1 MNRDTFLLLQTKV
14 TPRVPEEQHFS
25 AVLENNIIDN
35 NIEEDSDYVST
46 DDEEEKL
53 PDTFLF
59 INGTINNNI
68 IKFFLDTSSKS
79 SSISMNIIEKY
90 NLKEY
95 VKNNTLY
102 IQVIFDNNMIYYI
115 KFKITNNSII
125 GKDMMKTIGLVI
137 DFNNMQIIFP
147 KVN

>member
-14 TPRVPEEQHFS
+14 PPSIPEEQHFS
-25 AVLENNIIDN
+25 AILEIN

-115 KFKITNNSII
+115 KFKITNKSII
-125 GKDMMKTIGLVI
+125 GKDIMKTIGLVI